1 MCNETQT
8 PAIEVAEEEEIEEE
22 DDGVESIER
31 ADQVADLLDALDV
44 VKDIAYDINGD
55 HNFSEAE
62 RGYAH
67 GLMGKAQAEIDHI
80 KRYT

>member
-8 PAIEVAEEEEIEEE
+8 PAIEVAEEEEEAEVT
-22 DDGVESIER
+22 DR
-31 ADQVADLLDALDV
+31 ADQVDELLDALEL
-44 VKDIAYDINGD
+44 VKAIAYDINGNPD
-55 HNFSEAE
+55 DFSEAE